1 VADDGDEEEEGSQRM
16 RSTEEASGPDH
27 GGVLETEGDL
37 ASTHG
42 ETKIE
47 LTTMGADT
55 LLRSGG
61 GVGSMRGS
69 RPVAREVQ
77 WTGEGEVD
85 VDANGLC
92 RIEEKIR
99 VRGWAYIDTRQCR
112 NGQSPVKRGHT
123 SNS

>member
-1 VADDGDEEEEGSQRM
+1 VGASLAPSSGD
-16 RSTEEASGPDH
+16 
-27 GGVLETEGDL
+27 
-37 ASTHG
+37 
-42 ETKIE
+42 
-47 LTTMGADT
+47 
-55 LLRSGG
+55 

-99 VRGWAYIDTRQCR
+99 V
-112 NGQSPVKRGHT
+112 
-123 SNS
+123 